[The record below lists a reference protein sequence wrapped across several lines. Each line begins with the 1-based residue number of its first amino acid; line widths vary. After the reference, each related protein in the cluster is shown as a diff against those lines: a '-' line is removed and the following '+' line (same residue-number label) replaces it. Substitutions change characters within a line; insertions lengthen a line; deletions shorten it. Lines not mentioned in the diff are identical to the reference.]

1 MMLLKRLYTGR
12 GKRQPEDT
20 AVEGNGREIERKT
33 KKMTERGII
42 KARRLCLKRRNQ
54 SPVLSPISK
63 IRDQKLI
70 RDLETKHLT
79 TVSGNSWGW
88 FPDCNGLGNAQRM
101 RQGGNTF

>member
-42 KARRLCLKRRNQ
+42 KARRLCLKRRN
-54 SPVLSPISK
+54 
-63 IRDQKLI
+63 
-70 RDLETKHLT
+70 
-79 TVSGNSWGW
+79 
-88 FPDCNGLGNAQRM
+88 
-101 RQGGNTF
+101 